1 MLAPHPVLTR
11 RHFLHGVAG
20 LAACLSLPGQARPA
34 DRPRSQP
41 PPRPDR
47 PAKKLA
53 VVTTAYHYL
62 SHAYH
67 ICGRFLYGYLRGG
80 RMHYPD
86 YAIAG
91 MHVEQQRDNDLS
103 RELARKH
110 GFTLYPDVAG
120 ALTLGGA
127 KLAVDGVLLIG
138 EHGDY
143 PYNAKGQKLYPRYEL
158 FRKVVDVFRSSGR
171 SVPVFSDKHLSYDR
185 RQAREMLDTARK
197 LGFPLFAGS
206 SLPVTWRRPELEL
219 PLGAPVREALV
230 ASRGELEIYG
240 IHALEALQCMV
251 ERRAHKPEAPAREQP
266 QQGVHAVTCLEGDAV
281 WKAGDDGVWSW
292 ELLEHALGRSP
303 SLNVGDVRDNCRQFA
318 PPPGRPTF
326 PRGPVAFVV
335 EYRDGLRTTVL
346 ILNGHVDDTTFAA
359 RIGGEAKPVSTLFYL
374 PPPPGAAFLQALT
387 VKIEDFLATG
397 KTPYP
402 VERTLLT
409 GGILDAVLES
419 RVRDHRRLETPDLD
433 VSYDPP
439 RDSGFLRGDE
449 TNPA

>member
-1 MLAPHPVLTR
+1 MSVLSR
-11 RHFLHGVAG
+11 RHFLHGLAGVAAG
-20 LAACLSLPGQARPA
+20 LSLPGNARPA
-34 DRPRSQP
+34 DLPRSQP
-41 PPRPDR
+41 PPRPDK

-53 VVTTAYHYL
+53 VITTAYHYL
-62 SHAYH
+62 SHTYH
-67 ICGRFLYGYLRGG
+67 ICGRFLHGYLRHG

-86 YAIAG
+86 FGIAG
-91 MHVEQQRDNDLS
+91 MHVEQVREGDLS
-103 RELARKH
+103 RELSRKH
-110 GFTLYPDVAG
+110 GFTLYSDVTG
-120 ALTLGGA
+120 ALTLGGDR
-127 KLAVDGVLLIG
+127 LAVDGVLLIG

-143 PYNAKGQKLYPRYEL
+143 PYNDKGQKLYPRYEL
-158 FRKVVDVFRSSGR
+158 FRKIVEVFRASGR
-171 SVPVFSDKHLSYDR
+171 GVPVFSDKHLSYDR
-185 RQAREMLDTARK
+185 KQAREMVETARK

-219 PLGAPVREALV
+219 PLGAEIKEALV

-240 IHALEALQCMV
+240 IHALESLQCMV
-251 ERRAHKPEAPAREQP
+251 ERRTKG
-266 QQGVHAVTCLEGDAV
+266 QQGVSAVTCLEGDAV
-281 WKAGDDGVWSW
+281 WEAGDRGVWSW

-303 SLNVGDVRDNCRQFA
+303 SLNVGNVRDNCRQFV

-326 PRGPVAFVV
+326 LRGPIAFVV
-335 EYRDGLRTTVL
+335 EYRDGLRATVL

-359 RIGGEAKPVSTLFYL
+359 RLAGEPKPVSTLFYL

-402 VERTLLT
+402 IERTLLT

-419 RVRDHRRLETPDLD
+419 RVKDHRRLETPDLD

-449 TNPA
+449 TNPV